1 MRKMCNNM
9 RLYPNGDSAWKNVK
23 YEDRFRIIEPF
34 EGDKVNWKTGRPVL
48 LEGEEYEWEIDIPE
62 VF

>member
-1 MRKMCNNM
+1 M

-48 LEGEEYEWEIDIPE
+48 LEGEEYE
-62 VF
+62 